1 VTRPNKAH
9 VIIAAPEWVQVG
21 DMDAVKDALREK
33 GAIVS
38 PFRDDI
44 FFHPDEFESSCRKG
58 THFALMLDDKEF
70 SKERRLVS
78 VVALSKV
85 GHIGMICL
93 GSCEAL
99 RRHKNLFKQRR
110 VNLVVRRS
118 YLDNSEL
125 CSGVSHHIVAVKIPK
140 SARQIA
146 EAILLGWQ

>member
-1 VTRPNKAH
+1 MTRPNKAH

-21 DMDAVKDALREK
+21 DMNAVKDALREK

-38 PFRDDI
+38 PFRDDL

-58 THFALMLDDKEF
+58 THFVLMLDDKEF
-70 SKERRLVS
+70 SRERRMMS

-85 GHIGMICL
+85 EYTGIICL

-99 RRHKNLFKQRR
+99 KRHKNLFSRRR

-118 YLDNSEL
+118 YLDNSGL
-125 CSGVSHHIVAVKIPK
+125 CSSVSHHIVAEKIPK
-140 SARQIA
+140 SAQQIA
-146 EAILLGWQ
+146 EAVLLGWL